1 MCTSSNQGTVS
12 RIVPEETRGGM
23 ASVTHGLL
31 HCHCL
36 SGPTLHVRKGLC
48 KVIKLGRQYREKLH
62 PPGRKRRAYDD

>member
-12 RIVPEETRGGM
+12 RIVPEETRGGTAR

-48 KVIKLGRQYREKLH
+48 KVHQAWEAM
-62 PPGRKRRAYDD
+62 PGKAPSTWEEEEGL